1 MRALAALALLAAGCA
16 HFGEPAIEAPKVAV
30 GDQWVYESTDA
41 SRRTYVLTAEVVRVD
56 AEGVVVRRGQAEA
69 TYSAPWTMVKSAV
82 GQRLIVIEPGLVT
95 IPFPLEVGRTLKQE
109 LTVSFAPGG
118 KSRRDTAVT
127 TVVGWEEVIVPAG
140 RFRAIKVHR
149 DEVNGTG
156 TAAAVHRKGTYWYVP
171 EVRSYVKV
179 ESVDPRAGLVVHR
192 LQRYKLN

>member
-1 MRALAALALLAAGCA
+1 MRVLAAALLLAAGCA
-16 HFGEPAIEAPKVAV
+16 HLGEPALEAPKVAL

-41 SRRTYVLTAEVVRVD
+41 GQRSYVLTAEVVRAD
-56 AEGVVVRRGQAEA
+56 SGGVVVKRGQAEA

-82 GQRLIVIEPGLVT
+82 GQRLILIEPGLVT
-95 IPFPLEVGRTLKQE
+95 IPFPLEVGRTLKQD

-118 KSRRDTAVT
+118 KSRQDSVVT

-140 RFRAIKVHR
+140 KFRAMKVHR

-192 LQRYKLN
+192 LLRYKLN